1 MINTLLRPG
10 LLNVFNVNDKLE
22 KMNRALV
29 SFINSLQLPRRDVN
43 YVIHKNYYRPVENAH
58 FKTIYRFHKSPLTK
72 RC

>member
-10 LLNVFNVNDKLE
+10 LLNVFNANDKLE
-22 KMNRALV
+22 KMNRALI

-43 YVIHKNYYRPVENAH
+43 YVIHKNYYRPVENVH
-58 FKTIYRFHKSPLTK
+58 FKTIYRSHKSPLTK